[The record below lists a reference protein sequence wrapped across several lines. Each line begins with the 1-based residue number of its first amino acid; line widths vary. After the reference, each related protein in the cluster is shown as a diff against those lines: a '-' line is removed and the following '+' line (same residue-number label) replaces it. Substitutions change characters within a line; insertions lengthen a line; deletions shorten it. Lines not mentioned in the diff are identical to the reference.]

1 MGVIMAVGFVLIK
14 VGFGAENKVH
24 NTLGKLE
31 EILESYL
38 LFGDYDLIAKIQA
51 TDYKE
56 LSNIVI
62 HKIQA
67 IKDITEIK
75 TLILA

>member
-1 MGVIMAVGFVLIK
+1 MGVIMAAGFVLIK

-24 NTLGKLE
+24 STLGKLE

>member
-1 MGVIMAVGFVLIK
+1 MAVGFVLIN
-14 VGFGAENKVH
+14 VGYGAEKKVL

-31 EILESYL
+31 EILESYP
-38 LFGDYDLIAKIQA
+38 LFGDYDLIAKIQG

-56 LSNIVI
+56 LSNIII

-75 TLILA
+75 TLILV